1 MLKYLCFVYVYTIF
15 LFRLLVW
22 SSPPLCTL
30 SQNTHLPGLSTDHTW
45 CHTLQPIIFE
55 TSTIRLLTLPTGNN
69 SNAGFSGRLLSRGA
83 RDLSAY
89 LGMAVDRDARAVII
103 TFSLLESSKSQRST
117 VLIVLLLSCPVIFC
131 LANMAANTTTTATTG
146 NNQKINSKIINET
159 WGGLKQYQTR
169 WR

>member
-1 MLKYLCFVYVYTIF
+1 MLKSFCFVYVYTIF
-15 LFRLLVW
+15 LFRLLVR

-30 SQNTHLPGLSTDHTW
+30 AKHTHLPGLSTEHTW

-69 SNAGFSGRLLSRGA
+69 SNAGFSSRLLSQGA

-89 LGMAVDRDARAVII
+89 LGMVVDRDARAVII

-117 VLIVLLLSCPVIFC
+117 VLIVLLLSCPLIFC
-131 LANMAANTTTTATTG
+131 LANMAANTTTATTG
-146 NNQKINSKIINET
+146 NNQKINSKIIN
-159 WGGLKQYQTR
+159 
-169 WR
+169 